1 MPPII
6 WTSNIRCCDS
16 RQRASRTA
24 ANASKSSSSSDSPF
38 SSRCAELGRL
48 RAQLVVGE
56 RLELR
61 LERRDVRGLLLEPLH
76 APPFAEAKDLLEF
89 AEVGRGH
96 AQESVPGGRYALIDS
111 S

>member
-38 SSRCAELGRL
+38 ARRSRNSAVFA
-48 RAQLVVGE
+48 AQLLVRE
-56 RLELR
+56 RLEVG
-61 LERRDVRGLLLEPLH
+61 LERRDVLGLLLEPLQ
-76 APPFAEAKDLLEF
+76 APPLAEAKDLLEL
-89 AEVGRGH
+89 AEIGGGH
-96 AQESVPGGRYALIDS
+96 V
-111 S
+111 

>member
-38 SSRCAELGRL
+38 AQPLPELDGL
-48 RAQLVVGE
+48 RTQLVVRE
-56 RLELR
+56 RLEVG
-61 LERRDVRGLLLEPLH
+61 LERRDVRRLLLEPLQ
-76 APPFAEAKDLLEF
+76 APPLAEAKDLLEF
-89 AEVGRGH
+89 AEFRRGHLERAYRAGRG
-96 AQESVPGGRYALIDS
+96 PD
-111 S
+111 